1 MVVADDALVELS
13 KHLGKTPGLVVVVC
27 GGDESDVPVIAR
39 LVEQTP
45 WTIFCRG
52 GASPEM
58 EKLRDWAREKG
69 LLAAR
74 VYVVNDPAR
83 GTQYSG
89 SLDLAGDMADAVW
102 VMPRA
107 KAPPEQEILRVLHP
121 GGIGLVEGKRLLKP
135 APPGV
140 DEWRHPNH
148 APDNNVVS
156 QDRLAR
162 LPGELRFQTHPVFAA
177 MPNQTLFAG
186 GRIFFFTGHIAFHE
200 REEPLLNTLT
210 VLNAYNGLRLWSR
223 PLNPDYVVHN
233 VAKIAT
239 QSEVVFAEGGTLW
252 MLDAATGQQRGAFS
266 VPAEA
271 AAAGDTDW
279 KWIAQEGDKLWA
291 AFGPPDCARR
301 YSSGEAGNGPVAL
314 ERGERPNS
322 GDEGPFLR
330 GKTSSRLPVS
340 RDEAPLE
347 RRRGCSV

>member
-1 MVVADDALVELS
+1 MRFVARSCCLALNWFGLLSSLLCSTVVVADDALLELS

-27 GGDESDVPVIAR
+27 GGDCDDLPAIAR

-58 EKLRDWAREKG
+58 EKLRDWAREEG

-74 VYVVNDPAR
+74 VYVVNDPER

-89 SLDLAGDMADAVW
+89 SLDLADDMADAVW
-102 VMPRA
+102 VIAASRG
-107 KAPPEQEILRVLHP
+107 PPAEQEILRVLHP
-121 GGIGLVEGKRLLKP
+121 GGIGLVEGKRLIKP
-135 APPGV
+135 RRPAWTSGGT
-140 DEWRHPNH
+140 RTTS
-148 APDNNVVS
+148 PDNNVVS

-252 MLDAATGQQRGAFS
+252 MLDAATGQQRGKFS
-266 VPAEA
+266 VP
-271 AAAGDTDW
+271 
-279 KWIAQEGDKLWA
+279 
-291 AFGPPDCARR
+291 R
-301 YSSGEAGNGPVAL
+301 
-314 ERGERPNS
+314 
-322 GDEGPFLR
+322 
-330 GKTSSRLPVS
+330 
-340 RDEAPLE
+340 
-347 RRRGCSV
+347 